1 VIERKTP
8 EEGMVLDDLLQW
20 FLHSSAQKGEE
31 LLTRYSV
38 EGKVRI
44 STLPLPN
51 SNNRIHPFSDKVRC
65 LGPGHTDLKIKT
77 VKITE
82 CFAVL
87 FFLLVAQ

>member
-8 EEGMVLDDLLQW
+8 EEGMVLDDLLEW
-20 FLHSSAQKGEE
+20 FLHSSAQEGDE

-87 FFLLVAQ
+87 VFLLVAQ